1 MKKTGN
7 LTRREFL
14 AQAAAFAAASALAS
28 CTPAATP
35 APAPTQAGE
44 ATKPPAAEPTATTA
58 AAQPTAAAAVEEIQ
72 PGVPRNQCLILE
84 NPSGTVQPADDF
96 NRWRAGYS
104 GSWVCGL
111 QQLALDALWYID
123 PDAGVDGVWDNA
135 LAAEKPIYNADYT
148 QMTVKVRQG
157 LYWSDGVEFTADDV
171 YYTVDTIMKNK
182 GLGNN
187 GLFVGN
193 IDKLEQP
200 DKYTVVFNL
209 KNPNSR
215 FHSAFTVRW
224 GACYIMP
231 KHVFEKESDPVAFK
245 FNPPVSLG
253 AYTLK
258 DSDPNGKWYLWQRRE
273 DWQRTSVAR
282 LGDVAVKYA
291 MYIDP
296 GPSDKRVIAQTA
308 HQLDVIHDC
317 TPEGRITLAKTSP
330 SSVGWFKSFPWAH
343 PDPTLPAVIYNN
355 EKPGL
360 DKKEVRWAL
369 TLAIDIAQVALAS
382 YKGAATISAIH
393 VPPTGMYPKYYHTP
407 LEPWLNDFTL
417 KVGGQDYKP
426 YDPTA
431 AQRIADLAR
440 QSLGDLVPTDPDTIK
455 RYIGAG
461 WWKYDV
467 KAAEQLMLDAGMKKD
482 GGKWA
487 LPDGSPFK
495 MPLMGLGESNP
506 TMNRAAA
513 MVVENWKAFGIDATL
528 DAQANLWPIMSSGE
542 YTSSLAWTIET
553 WGGDPDLFFFLQ
565 SWHSKFYVPSG
576 QPAAGTNSM
585 RWKNPEL
592 DKIIESIQK
601 ISFDDP
607 KGVELGQQFCKL
619 AAQEM
624 PITPIMA
631 YNVFTTMDTTY
642 FTGYPSVDD
651 PYTDPVPNW
660 GNTKYMFVKIKPKSA

>member
-1 MKKTGN
+1 MKKTVN

-14 AQAAAFAAASALAS
+14 ELSAAFAATGVVAA
-28 CTPAATP
+28 CTSPQT
-35 APAPTQAGE
+35 PTQA
-44 ATKPPAAEPTATTA
+44 PPEPGA
-58 AAQPTAAAAVEEIQ
+58 AATQPLAVQPTAAPAVAEIA
-72 PGVPRNQCLILE
+72 PGVPRDQCLILE

-96 NRWRAGYS
+96 NRWRSGYS

-123 PDAGVDGVWDNA
+123 PDAGVKGVWDNA
-135 LAAEKPIYNADYT
+135 LAAEKPIYNADFT
-148 QMTVKVRQG
+148 QMTVKLRQG
-157 LYWSDGVEFTADDV
+157 LYWSDGVEFTADDL
-171 YYTVDTIMKNK
+171 YYTVDLAMKTK
-182 GLGNN
+182 GLSNN
-187 GLFVGN
+187 GLFNGN
-193 IDKLEQP
+193 IDRLEQP
-200 DKYTVVFNL
+200 DKYTVIFYL
-209 KNPNSR
+209 KAPNSR
-215 FHSAFTVRW
+215 FHAAFTVRW
-224 GACYIMP
+224 GATYMMP
-231 KHVFEKESDPVAFK
+231 KHIFEKEQDPVAFK

-258 DSDPNGKWYLWQRRE
+258 DFDPNGKWYLWQLRD
-273 DWQRTSVAR
+273 DWKKTSVAL
-282 LGDVAVKYA
+282 LGDCAVKYA

-330 SSVGWFKSFPWAH
+330 TSVGWFKSFPWAH
-343 PDPTLPAVIYNN
+343 PDPTLPAIIYNN

-360 DKKEVRWAL
+360 DNKQVRWAL
-369 TLAIDIAQVALAS
+369 TLALDIAQVALAS

-393 VPPTGMYPKYYHTP
+393 VPPTGMYPKYYHQP
-407 LEPWLNDFTL
+407 LEAWLNDFTI

-440 QSLGDLVPTDPDTIK
+440 QSLGDLVPTDADTIK
-455 RYIGAG
+455 KYIGAG
-461 WWKYDV
+461 WWKYDL

-482 GGKWA
+482 GGKWV
-487 LPDGSPFK
+487 LPDGSAFK
-495 MPLMGLGESNP
+495 VPLMGLGESNP

-513 MVVENWKAFGIDATL
+513 AVVESWKAFGIDATL

-542 YTSSLAWTIET
+542 YSASFAWTIET

-576 QPAAGTNSM
+576 NPAAGTNSM

-592 DKIIESIQK
+592 DQIIESIQK

-607 KGVELGQQFCKL
+607 KGVELGLQYCKL

-660 GNTKYMFVKIKPKSA
+660 GNTKYMYVKIKPKKA

>member
-1 MKKTGN
+1 MKKYVI
-7 LTRREFL
+7 TRREFL
-14 AQAAAFAAASALAS
+14 KVAAMFSAASAIAA
-28 CTPAATP
+28 CKGTTKTPTKE
-35 APAPTQAGE
+35 GE
-44 ATKPPAAEPTATTA
+44 ATNAPPKVSEATPTVAKPTTA
-58 AAQPTAAAAVEEIQ
+58 PAVNEIQ
-72 PGVPRNQCLILE
+72 PGVPRDQCIILE

-96 NRWRAGYS
+96 NRWRNGYS

-123 PDAGVDGVWDNA
+123 PDAGVNGVWDNA

-148 QMTVKVRQG
+148 QMTVKLRQG
-157 LYWSDGVEFTADDV
+157 LYWSDGVEFTADDLF
-171 YYTVDTIMKNK
+171 YTVDIAMKNK
-182 GLGNN
+182 GLSNN
-187 GLFVGN
+187 GLFTGN

-200 DKYTVVFNL
+200 DKYTVIFHL
-209 KNPNSR
+209 KTPNSR

-224 GACYIMP
+224 GSTYMMP
-231 KHVFEKESDPVAFK
+231 KHIFEKEADPVAFK

-258 DSDPNGKWYLWQRRE
+258 DFDPNGKWYLWQLRD
-273 DWQRTSVAR
+273 DWKRTSVAL
-282 LGDVAVKYA
+282 LGDVDVKFA

-308 HQLDVIHDC
+308 HDLDVIHDC
-317 TPEGRITLAKTSP
+317 TPEGRITLAKNSP

-393 VPPTGMYPKYYHTP
+393 VPPTGMYPKYYHAP
-407 LEPWLNDFTL
+407 LEPWLNEFTL

-440 QSLGDLVPTDPDTIK
+440 QSLGDLVPTDADTIK
-455 RYIGAG
+455 KYIGAG
-461 WWKYDV
+461 WWKNDL

-482 GGKWA
+482 GGKWQ
-487 LPDGSPFK
+487 LPDGSAFK
-495 MPLMGLGESNP
+495 VPLMGLGESNP

-513 MVVENWKAFGIDATL
+513 AVVENWKAFGIDATL

-542 YTSSLAWTIET
+542 YSASFAWTIET
-553 WGGDPDLFFFLQ
+553 WGGDPDLFYFLQ
-565 SWHSKFYVPSG
+565 SWHSKFYVASG

-592 DKIIESIQK
+592 DQIIESIQK

-607 KGVELGQQFCKL
+607 KGVELGLQYCKL

-660 GNTKYMFVKIKPKSA
+660 GNTKYMYVKIKPKKA

>member
-1 MKKTGN
+1 MKKYMV
-7 LTRREFL
+7 TRREFL
-14 AQAAAFAAASALAS
+14 KVAAAFSAAGVLTA
-28 CTPAATP
+28 CKT
-35 APAPTQAGE
+35 PTQAPPTE
-44 ATKPPAAEPTATTA
+44 AGATQPAAG
-58 AAQPTAAAAVEEIQ
+58 PTAAAAVEEVQ
-72 PGVPRNQCLILE
+72 PGVPRDQCLILE

-96 NRWRAGYS
+96 NRWRSGY
-104 GSWVCGL
+104 GAFWVCGL

-135 LAAEKPIYNADYT
+135 LAAEKPIYNADFT
-148 QMTVKVRQG
+148 QMTIKVREG
-157 LYWSDGVEFTADDV
+157 LYWSDGVEFSGDDV
-171 YYTVDTIMKNK
+171 FYTIDTIMKTK
-182 GLGNN
+182 GLSNN
-187 GLFVGN
+187 GLFSGN

-200 DKYTVVFNL
+200 DKNTVVVHL
-209 KNPNSR
+209 KTANSR

-224 GACYIMP
+224 GATYMMP
-231 KHVFEKESDPVAFK
+231 KHIFEKEADLVAFK

-258 DSDPNGKWYLWQRRE
+258 DHDPNGKWFLWERRE
-273 DWQRTSVAR
+273 DWKRTSVAL

-308 HQLDVIHDC
+308 HQLDVIHDI
-317 TPEGRITLAKTSP
+317 TPEGRITLAKENPT
-330 SSVGWFKSFPWAH
+330 SVGWFPSFPWAH

-393 VPPTGMYPKYYHTP
+393 VPPTGMYPHYYHAP

-440 QSLGDLVPTDPDTIK
+440 QSLGDLVPTDADTIK
-455 RYIGAG
+455 KYIGAG
-461 WWKYDV
+461 WWKNDL
-467 KAAEQLMLDAGMKKD
+467 KAAEQLMLDAGMKKGGD
-482 GGKWA
+482 GKWQ
-487 LPDGSPFK
+487 LPDGSAFK
-495 MPLMGLGESNP
+495 VPLMGLGESNP

-513 MVVENWKAFGIDATL
+513 AVVENWKAFGVDATL

-542 YTSSLAWTIET
+542 YSSSFAWTIET
-553 WGGDPDLFFFLQ
+553 WGGHPDLFFFLQ

-592 DKIIESIQK
+592 DQIIESIQK

-607 KGVELGQQFCKL
+607 KGVDLGLQYCKL
-619 AAQEM
+619 AVQDM

-660 GNTKYMFVKIKPKSA
+660 GNTKYMYLKIKPKKA

>member
-1 MKKTGN
+1 MKKYRN
-7 LTRREFL
+7 MTRRDFL
-14 AQAAAFAAASALAS
+14 KAATAFAAASALAS
-28 CTPAATP
+28 CKPATLAPTTEAGATQPAAK
-35 APAPTQAGE
+35 PT
-44 ATKPPAAEPTATTA
+44 T
-58 AAQPTAAAAVEEIQ
+58 AAAVEEVQ

-96 NRWRAGYS
+96 NRWRSGYS

-123 PDAGVDGVWDNA
+123 PDAGVKGVWDNA

-148 QMTVKVRQG
+148 QMTVKLRQG
-157 LYWSDGVEFTADDV
+157 LYWSDNVEFTADDL
-171 YYTVDTIMKNK
+171 YYTVDVAMKNK
-182 GLGNN
+182 GLSNN
-187 GLFVGN
+187 GLFTGN

-200 DKYTVVFNL
+200 DKYTVIFNL
-209 KNPNSR
+209 KAPNSR

-224 GACYIMP
+224 GATYMMP
-231 KHVFEKESDPVAFK
+231 KHIFEKEADPVAFT

-258 DSDPNGKWYLWQRRE
+258 DFDPNGKWYLWERRE
-273 DWQRTSVAR
+273 DWQRTSVAL
-282 LGDVAVKYA
+282 LGSVDVKYA

-317 TPEGRITLAKTSP
+317 TPEGRITLAKNSP
-330 SSVGWFKSFPWAH
+330 TSVGWFKSFPWAH

-393 VPPTGMYPKYYHTP
+393 VPPTGMYPHYYHTP
-407 LEPWLNDFTL
+407 LEPWLNEFTI

-440 QSLGDLVPTDPDTIK
+440 QSLGDLVPTDADTIK
-455 RYIGAG
+455 KYIGAG
-461 WWKYDV
+461 WWKNDL
-467 KAAEQLMLDAGMKKD
+467 KAAEQLMLDAGMKK
-482 GGKWA
+482 GGDSKWQ
-487 LPDGSPFK
+487 LPDGSAFK
-495 MPLMGLGESNP
+495 LPLMGLGESNP

-513 MVVENWKAFGIDATL
+513 AVVENWKAFGIDATL

-542 YTSSLAWTIET
+542 YSSSFAWTIET

-565 SWHSKFYVPSG
+565 SWHSKFYVASG
-576 QPAAGTNSM
+576 EPAAGTNSM

-592 DKIIESIQK
+592 DQIIESIQK

-607 KGVELGQQFCKL
+607 KGVELGLQYCKL
-619 AAQEM
+619 AAQDM

-642 FTGYPSVDD
+642 FSGYPSVDD

-660 GNTKYMFVKIKPKSA
+660 GNTKYMYIKIKPKNA

>member
-1 MKKTGN
+1 MEKPRTI
-7 LTRREFL
+7 TRREFL
-14 AQAAAFAAASALAS
+14 KRAAAFAATSAM
-28 CTPAATP
+28 AACVPPTAP
-35 APAPTQAGE
+35 QAPAPGSG
-44 ATKPPAAEPTATTA
+44 AAEAP
-58 AAQPTAAAAVEEIQ
+58 AAQPAAAVKEIQ
-72 PGVPRNQCLILE
+72 PGVPRDECLILE

-96 NRWRAGYS
+96 NRWRSGYS

-123 PDAGVDGVWDNA
+123 PDAGVNGVWDNA
-135 LAAEKPIYNADYT
+135 LAAEKPIYNADFT
-148 QMTVKVRQG
+148 QMTVKLRQG
-157 LYWSDGVEFTADDV
+157 LYWSDGVEFTADDL
-171 YYTVDTIMKNK
+171 YYTVDIAMKTK
-182 GLGNN
+182 GLSNN
-187 GLFVGN
+187 GLFNGN

-200 DKYTVVFNL
+200 DKYTVIFHL
-209 KNPNSR
+209 KAPNSR

-224 GACYIMP
+224 GATYMMP
-231 KHVFEKESDPVAFK
+231 KHIFEKESDPVAFK

-258 DSDPNGKWYLWQRRE
+258 DFDSNGKWYLWQRRE
-273 DWQRTSVAR
+273 DWKRTSVAL
-282 LGDVAVKYA
+282 LGDVDVKYA

-308 HQLDVIHDC
+308 HELDVIHDC
-317 TPEGRITLAKTSP
+317 TPEGRITLAKNSP
-330 SSVGWFKSFPWAH
+330 TSVGWFKSFPWAH

-393 VPPTGMYPKYYHTP
+393 VPPTGMYPTYYHTP
-407 LEPWLNDFTL
+407 LEPWLNDFTIQ
-417 KVGGQDYKP
+417 VGGQDYKP

-440 QSLGDLVPTDPDTIK
+440 QSLGDLVPTDADTIK
-455 RYIGAG
+455 KYIGAG
-461 WWKYDV
+461 WWKNDLA
-467 KAAEQLMLDAGMKKD
+467 AAEQLMLDAGMKKGGD
-482 GGKWA
+482 GKWQ
-487 LPDGSPFK
+487 LPDGSAFK
-495 MPLMGLGESNP
+495 VPLMGLGESNP

-513 MVVENWKAFGIDATL
+513 AVVENWKAFGIDATL

-542 YTSSLAWTIET
+542 YSASFAWTIET
-553 WGGDPDLFFFLQ
+553 WGGDPDLFYFLQ
-565 SWHSKFYVPSG
+565 SWHSKFYVASG
-576 QPAAGTNSM
+576 EPAAGTNSM

-592 DKIIESIQK
+592 DQIIESIQQS
-601 ISFDDP
+601 SFDDP
-607 KGVELGQQFCKL
+607 KGVELGLQYCKL

-660 GNTKYMFVKIKPKSA
+660 GNTKYMYVKIKPKKA

>member
-1 MKKTGN
+1 MKKYRN
-7 LTRREFL
+7 MSRRDFL
-14 AQAAAFAAASALAS
+14 KAASAFAAASALAS
-28 CTPAATP
+28 CKAATL
-35 APAPTQAGE
+35 APPTEAGVTQPV
-44 ATKPPAAEPTATTA
+44 AKPTTA
-58 AAQPTAAAAVEEIQ
+58 PAVEEVQ

-96 NRWRAGYS
+96 NRWRSGYS

-111 QQLALDALWYID
+111 QQLALDALWFID
-123 PDAGVDGVWDNA
+123 PDAGVKGVWDNA
-135 LAAEKPIYNADYT
+135 LAAEKPIYNTDYT
-148 QMTVKVRQG
+148 QMTVKLRQG
-157 LYWSDGVEFTADDV
+157 LYWSDGVEFTADDL
-171 YYTVDTIMKNK
+171 YYTVDVAMKNK
-182 GLGNN
+182 GLSNN
-187 GLFVGN
+187 GLFTGN

-200 DKYTVVFNL
+200 DKYTLIFHL
-209 KNPNSR
+209 KAPNSR

-224 GACYIMP
+224 GATYMMP
-231 KHVFEKESDPVAFK
+231 KHIFEKEQDPVAFK

-258 DSDPNGKWYLWQRRE
+258 DFDPNGKWYLWQRRD
-273 DWQRTSVAR
+273 DWQRTSVAL
-282 LGDVAVKYA
+282 LGNVDVKYA

-317 TPEGRITLAKTSP
+317 TPEGRITLAKNSP
-330 SSVGWFKSFPWAH
+330 TSVGWFKSFPWAH

-393 VPPTGMYPKYYHTP
+393 VPPTGMYPHYYHTP
-407 LEPWLNDFTL
+407 LEPWLNEFTI

-440 QSLGDLVPTDPDTIK
+440 QSLGDLVPTDADTIK
-455 RYIGAG
+455 KYIGAG
-461 WWKYDV
+461 WWKNDL
-467 KAAEQLMLDAGMKKD
+467 KAAEQLMLDAGMKKGGD
-482 GGKWA
+482 GKWQ
-487 LPDGSPFK
+487 LPDGSTFK
-495 MPLMGLGESNP
+495 LPLMGLGESNP

-513 MVVENWKAFGIDATL
+513 AVVENWKTFGIDATL

-542 YTSSLAWTIET
+542 YSSSFAWTIET

-565 SWHSKFYVPSG
+565 SWHSKFYVASG
-576 QPAAGTNSM
+576 EPAAGTNSM

-592 DKIIESIQK
+592 DQIIESIQK

-607 KGVELGQQFCKL
+607 KGVELGLQYCKL
-619 AAQEM
+619 AAQDM

-642 FTGYPSVDD
+642 FSGYPSVDD

-660 GNTKYMFVKIKPKSA
+660 GNTKYMYLKIKPKNA

>member
-35 APAPTQAGE
+35 APAPAQGGE

-96 NRWRAGYS
+96 NRWRSGY
-104 GSWVCGL
+104 GAFWINGL

-171 YYTVDTIMKNK
+171 YYTVDTIMKTK
-182 GLGNN
+182 GLGYN
-187 GLFVGN
+187 GLFAGN

-200 DKYTVVFNL
+200 DKYTVVFHL
-209 KNPNSR
+209 KTPNSR
-215 FHSAFTVRW
+215 FHSSFTVRW

-231 KHVFEKESDPVAFK
+231 KHIFEKESDLVAFK

-258 DSDPNGKWYLWQRRE
+258 DSDPNGKWFLWERRE
-273 DWQRTSVAR
+273 DWKRTSVAR

-308 HQLDVIHDC
+308 HELDVIHDC
-317 TPEGRITLAKTSP
+317 TPEGRITLAKNSP
-330 SSVGWFKSFPWAH
+330 TSVGWFKSFPWAH
-343 PDPTLPAVIYNN
+343 PDPTLPAIIYNN

-461 WWKYDV
+461 WWKYDL

-482 GGKWA
+482 GGTWA

-495 MPLMGLGESNP
+495 VPLMGLGESNP

-542 YTSSLAWTIET
+542 YTASLAWTIET
-553 WGGDPDLFFFLQ
+553 WGGDPDLFFFLN

-607 KGVELGQQFCKL
+607 KGVELGQEYCKL

-624 PITPIMA
+624 PITPLMA

-642 FTGYPSVDD
+642 FTGYPSVDE

>member
-1 MKKTGN
+1 MRKHVT
-7 LTRREFL
+7 TRREFL
-14 AQAAAFAAASALAS
+14 KLAAAFTAAGALQACAPS
-28 CTPAATP
+28 IPAPTSEGGPTAP
-35 APAPTQAGE
+35 APAAKE
-44 ATKPPAAEPTATTA
+44 
-58 AAQPTAAAAVEEIQ
+58 VQ
-72 PGVPRNQCLILE
+72 PGVPRDQCLILE

-96 NRWRAGYS
+96 NRWRSGY
-104 GSWVCGL
+104 GGFWVCGL

-135 LAAEKPIYNADYT
+135 LAAEKPIYNDDFT
-148 QMTVKVRQG
+148 QMTIKVREG
-157 LYWSDGVEFTADDV
+157 LYWSDGVEFSGDDV
-171 YYTVDTIMKNK
+171 FYTIDTIMKTK
-182 GLGNN
+182 GLSNN
-187 GLFVGN
+187 GLFSGN

-200 DKYTVVFNL
+200 DKNTVVVHL
-209 KNPNSR
+209 KNANSR

-224 GACYIMP
+224 GATYMMP
-231 KHVFEKESDPVAFK
+231 KHIFEKEADPVAFK

-258 DSDPNGKWYLWQRRE
+258 DNDPNGKWFLWERRE
-273 DWQRTSVAR
+273 DWKRTSIAR
-282 LGDVAVKYA
+282 LGDVDVKYA

-296 GPSDKRVIAQTA
+296 GPSDKRVIAQTN
-308 HQLDVIHDC
+308 HELDVIHDI
-317 TPEGRITLAKTSP
+317 TPEGRITLAKTNPTSI
-330 SSVGWFKSFPWAH
+330 GWFKSFPWAH

-393 VPPTGMYPKYYHTP
+393 VPPTGMYPQFYHTP
-407 LEPWLNDFTL
+407 LEPWLNDFSI

-426 YDPTA
+426 YDPSA

-440 QSLGDLVPTDPDTIK
+440 ESLGDLVPTDAETIK
-455 RYIGAG
+455 KYIGAG
-461 WWKYDV
+461 WWKNDL
-467 KAAEQLMLDAGMKKD
+467 KAAEQLMLDAGMKKGGD
-482 GGKWA
+482 GKWQ
-487 LPDGSPFK
+487 LPDGSAFK
-495 MPLMGLGESNP
+495 VPLMGLGESNP

-513 MVVENWKAFGIDATL
+513 AVVENWKAFGIDATL

-542 YTSSLAWTIET
+542 YSSSFAWTIET
-553 WGGDPDLFFFLQ
+553 WGGDPDLFFFLN

-576 QPAAGTNSM
+576 EPATGSNSM

-592 DKIIESIQK
+592 DRIIESIQK

-607 KGVELGQQFCKL
+607 KGVELGLEYCKL
-619 AAQEM
+619 AAQDM

-660 GNTKYMFVKIKPKSA
+660 GNTKYMFVKIKPKNA